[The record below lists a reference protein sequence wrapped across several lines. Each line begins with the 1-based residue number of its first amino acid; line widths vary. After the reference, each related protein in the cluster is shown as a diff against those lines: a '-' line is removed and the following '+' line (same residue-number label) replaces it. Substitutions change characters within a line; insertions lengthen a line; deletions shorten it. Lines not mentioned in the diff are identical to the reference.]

1 MGLDG
6 TGEIS
11 AFFSLVPFRLLGYLE
26 QSITEIR
33 DTPFEEN
40 KNSLRKNMVCLHIP
54 FFSFGGPVGWG
65 GKGDICGSC

>member
-1 MGLDG
+1 MVREGIGEGIGEVKFYMSIGLGRRNDVLHSTMGLDG

-11 AFFSLVPFRLLGYLE
+11 AFFSLVSFRLLGYLE

-40 KNSLRKNMVCLHIP
+40 KNR
-54 FFSFGGPVGWG
+54 
-65 GKGDICGSC
+65 